1 MSQPSSHTALFRP
14 MFKHTLCYS
23 AVLLCITQM
32 CSAQAA
38 TVNSAISN
46 TAATPVTTPA
56 TASETDTMDD
66 GVSTD
71 EQTPS
76 ATFETIVVTT
86 SRSALEQQKAPQ
98 TIEIIKQD
106 DISNQLKYSTNSS
119 DVLSKNIVSY
129 TPSTGGM
136 SGYGE
141 TLRGRTPLILV
152 DGIPQSTPLRPSGRE
167 FHTIDFGAA
176 KSIEVIQGANA
187 TNGSNASGGVINIKT
202 RQPKSG
208 AFNQHAAVQATVVP
222 SKLNNDTTSYRARYG
237 FDGIQNDVDYLF
249 DATVEEKGIS
259 VSADDEL
266 ISTYPLQGDLAD
278 SLSYNLLGKLGY
290 AIDDNQYVQA
300 SVNHYQI
307 ENHLDFT
314 PVLGNPRTRKA
325 STAKKGEVYSTE
337 KPENEVTS
345 VGLTYEHADLFGMSL
360 NTLAFYQDYS
370 AIFGEDNSPNYQD
383 TSLAPNGELYDQTQ
397 AVTKKIGLKSTL
409 QKDNLFDLPLDM
421 TVGLDVIRDKS
432 RQDLI
437 LTNRT
442 YMPEAT
448 YTSYEPFV
456 QLQSEPIDGV
466 ILHGGA
472 RHTQSKLA
480 VDDYTTVAKYNN
492 TKVKGGSRDYD
503 ETLYNYGLTLT
514 PTDWVTLFG
523 SYSEAFS
530 VPDVGRALRTIDSA
544 KTNTTD
550 INSLD
555 VFKPVI
561 TENVEFGTRFHMGP
575 ANLNL
580 SYFKSTSDYNE
591 RPQYNNGLRTYEI
604 KREKTKL
611 DGYELGFDYQ
621 LSDQHKISVGYLDMD
636 GKRDSDGDGSL
647 DLSLLGDQ
655 LPPNRYLASWDAKWS
670 DKVSTNLQVE
680 RAMSRDYYSPLYTDQ
695 YGLNINF
702 DGYTLVDAAVNY
714 KLKKGVASLAVSNL
728 FNEDYLRFS
737 SQTIPSDSAES
748 FVKGQG
754 RALTVGYSV
763 DF

>member
-1 MSQPSSHTALFRP
+1 MSQLSLPTVSSRP
-14 MFKHTLCYS
+14 KFKLTLCYS
-23 AVLLCITQM
+23 AVILSMAHIG
-32 CSAQAA
+32 SVQAA
-38 TVNSAISN
+38 TVTSN
-46 TAATPVTTPA
+46 TDRADSADVASTTTNEDMENNDQSTNDAMPSVTL
-56 TASETDTMDD
+56 D
-66 GVSTD
+66 
-71 EQTPS
+71 
-76 ATFETIVVTT
+76 TIVVTT
-86 SRSALEQQKAPQ
+86 SRSELEQAKAPQ
-98 TIEIIKQD
+98 TIEVINEAQ
-106 DISNQLKYSTNSS
+106 ISDQLKYSTNSS
-119 DVLSKNIVSY
+119 EVLSKNIVSY

-141 TLRGRTPLILV
+141 TLRGRTPLVLV

-167 FHTIDFGAA
+167 YHTIDFGAA
-176 KSIEVIQGANA
+176 ESIEVIQGANA
-187 TNGSNASGGVINIKT
+187 TNGSNASGGVINVKT
-202 RQPKSG
+202 RQPTSG
-208 AFNQHAAVQATVVP
+208 ALNQHAAVQATVIP
-222 SKLNNDTTSYRARYG
+222 GKLNSDTTSYRARYG
-237 FDGIQNDVDYLF
+237 FDGIQDNVDYLF
-249 DATVEEKGIS
+249 DATVEDQGIS
-259 VSADDEL
+259 VSADDKL

-278 SLSYNLLGKLGY
+278 SFSYNLLGKLGY

-300 SVNHYQI
+300 SVNHYHI
-307 ENHLDFT
+307 ENHLDYT
-314 PVLGNPRTRKA
+314 PVLGNPFTREA
-325 STAKKGEVYSTE
+325 STAKKGKVYSTE

-345 VGLTYEHADLFGMSL
+345 VGLTYKNADLFGMSL
-360 NTLAFYQDYS
+360 DTLAFYQDYK
-370 AIFGEDNSPNYQD
+370 ATFGEDNSPNYQD
-383 TSLAPNGELYDQTQ
+383 PSLAPQGELYDQTQ
-397 AVTKKIGLKSTL
+397 AITKKIGLKSTL
-409 QKDNLFDLPLDM
+409 QKESLFDLPLDM
-421 TVGLDVIRDKS
+421 TVGLDAIRDKS

-437 LTNRT
+437 LTERT

-472 RHTQSKLA
+472 RHTQSELS

-503 ETLYNYGLTLT
+503 ETLYNYGVTLT

-530 VPDVGRALRTIDSA
+530 VPDVGRALRTLDGSKVDTTEIDSL
-544 KTNTTD
+544 D
-550 INSLD
+550 I
-555 VFKPVI
+555 FKPII
-561 TENVEFGTRFHMGP
+561 TENVEVGTRFHMGP

-604 KREKTKL
+604 KREKTKI

-680 RAMSRDYYSPLYTDQ
+680 RAMSRDYYSPLYTDY

-714 KLKKGVASLAVSNL
+714 KLKKGTATVAVSNL
-728 FNEDYLRFS
+728 LNEDYLRFS

-754 RALTVGYSV
+754 RAVTVGYSV